1 MKPEEPV
8 KGTGRTGKSNYA
20 SYLQFMK
27 NQLTELLTN
36 YGEIMCI
43 WFDGHW
49 DQTNPEGTRRTER
62 HASTGSMMKF
72 IL

>member
-1 MKPEEPV
+1 MKQAEPAKV
-8 KGTGRTGKSNYA
+8 PGERAKGNYA

-49 DQTNPEGTRRTER
+49 DQT
-62 HASTGSMMKF
+62 
-72 IL
+72 